1 MMGMILSINV
11 FNVYFN
17 RLVDSG
23 KIIKWLYNE

>member
-17 RLVDSG
+17 RLVDLG